1 VSNEP
6 TRELPLI
13 ARHAGTIFTGQVAVL
28 AFGLTDTMVVARH
41 SSESLAGLS
50 VGAATYISIFVGLLG
65 VVQAQLPIWAH
76 LRGAGRHPQ
85 LGASVRQAVYLV
97 LLTAAVGMA
106 ALLFPGALLEATQV
120 PQALR
125 ASVESYLAIL
135 AFALPPALF
144 FRLYST
150 LNQSL
155 GKPLLV
161 TWVQVGA
168 LAAKVPLTVWFVFGG
183 AGLPAMGLE
192 GCAWATLIVNY
203 GMVVLA
209 MVMLRA
215 SAIYAPY
222 GIWQRLERPDWAQL
236 RGFARLGVPT
246 GLAIMVEVT
255 SFTLMALFIARQG
268 TVAAA
273 SHQVAAS
280 LAGLMYMVPLSL
292 GIAASARVSYWLG
305 AGDLPRAVRA
315 LQLGLGLAMGL
326 ASGAGVLVVAFHEP
340 IARLLAG
347 DNPQVVALASGLLL
361 WVAVYHLADAT
372 QAVCVF
378 LLRSFG
384 IATTALVVY
393 CVLLWGGGLG
403 GGYLLAYRGGFGIGP
418 LHTPAAFWGAGA
430 AALLL
435 TAAVFMML
443 LWLAARQRRA

>member
-1 VSNEP
+1 VSSQTP
-6 TRELPLI
+6 RELPLI

-65 VVQAQLPIWAH
+65 VLQAQLPIWSH
-76 LRGAGRHPQ
+76 LRGAGRHPE
-85 LGASVRQAVYLV
+85 LGASVRQAVYLA

-106 ALLFPGALLEATQV
+106 ALLFPGPLLEVTQV

-125 ASVESYLAIL
+125 SSVQGYLAIL

-168 LAAKVPLTVWFVFGG
+168 LAVKVPLTLWFVFGG

-209 MVMLRA
+209 VVMLRR
-215 SAIYAPY
+215 SPIYTPY
-222 GIWQRLERPDWAQL
+222 HIWQRMERPDWAQQ

-268 TVAAA
+268 TIAAA
-273 SHQVAAS
+273 GHQVAAS
-280 LAGLMYMVPLSL
+280 LAALLYMVPLSL

-305 AGDLPRAVRA
+305 AGDLPRALRA
-315 LQLGLGLAMGL
+315 LQLGVGLAVAL
-326 ASGAGVLVVAFHEP
+326 AASAGVLVVLLNES
-340 IARLLAG
+340 IARLLVG
-347 DNPQVVALASGLLL
+347 DHPQVVAMASALLL

-378 LLRSFG
+378 ILRSFG
-384 IATTALVVY
+384 IATRALVVY

-403 GGYLLAYRGGFGIGP
+403 GGYLLAYVGVFGIGP
-418 LHTPAAFWGAGA
+418 LQTPAAFWGTGA
-430 AALLL
+430 AALSL
-435 TAAVFMML
+435 TATVFMAL
-443 LWLAARQRRA
+443 LWQAVRQRRT